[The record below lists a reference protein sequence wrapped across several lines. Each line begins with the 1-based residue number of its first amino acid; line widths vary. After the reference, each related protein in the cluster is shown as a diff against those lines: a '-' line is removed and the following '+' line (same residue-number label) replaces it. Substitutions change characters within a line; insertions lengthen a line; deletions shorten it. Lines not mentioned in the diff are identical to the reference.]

1 MCRIQFEYL
10 FSVVQADELECTL
23 RFNDESVL
31 EAAEPPPGEGL
42 VLHPD
47 DLRGAL
53 HFVDVQCM
61 PRQYSLRNHS

>member
-1 MCRIQFEYL
+1 MQIILFKYL
-10 FSVVQADELECTL
+10 LSIVQADKLERAL
-23 RFNDESVL
+23 RFNDQPVL

-61 PRQYSLRNHS
+61 PRQYSLMDHP